1 MRVEDDVGE
10 GRGRMAER
18 VRQGMGAGT
27 LIGEGDRPLHLALPL
42 SYSPAGPMASLPW
55 LALPWHE
62 VRGRMV
68 VEGRVSMGVRGRSG
82 TGIGPWYYCDVYA
95 YMHAHVHDHAHYMYV
110 SAYT

>member
-1 MRVEDDVGE
+1 
-10 GRGRMAER
+10 
-18 VRQGMGAGT
+18 
-27 LIGEGDRPLHLALPL
+27 
-42 SYSPAGPMASLPW
+42 MASLPW

-68 VEGRVSMGVRGRSG
+68 VEGRVSMGVRGRPG